1 MGQEG
6 YAGIHLYAESGV
18 ALLLTQLF
26 FWYVHL
32 RFLHLFPFF
41 FDTSWNL
48 LTSPFVGDFQLY
60 IFHLHLSPAL
70 VACTN
75 ALLLV
80 FFFLLNTAICS
91 NRLVSTEYKDTSW
104 SLSDSSYQ

>member
-6 YAGIHLYAESGV
+6 YTGIHLYAESGV

-75 ALLLV
+75 ALLLL
-80 FFFLLNTAICS
+80 FFLLNTAICS
-91 NRLVSTEYKDTSW
+91 NRLVSTEYKDTS
-104 SLSDSSYQ
+104 